1 MVSHHRFKF
10 GGHGQKY
17 CGSGDN
23 HMHEIS
29 GRRQNSLQVRPM
41 KDSQSWSQYLK
52 EQLAEP
58 TLKTFASPTKNSA
71 TNKGR
76 KKRNVNCIAFCAIR
90 KCNNE

>member
-10 GGHGQKY
+10 GGHGHKY

-41 KDSQSWSQYLK
+41 KDS
-52 EQLAEP
+52 
-58 TLKTFASPTKNSA
+58 
-71 TNKGR
+71 
-76 KKRNVNCIAFCAIR
+76 
-90 KCNNE
+90 